1 MALAQSDQTPNKNN
15 SDLEILIVG
24 AGFAGLY
31 QLHHLRKLGFSVK
44 IYEAAPGLGGIWY
57 WNCYPGARVDSH
69 VPVYEYSMEEVWK
82 DWDWKERFPGGQ
94 ELKDYFQH
102 VDKKLNLSKDI
113 YFNKRVTAAEFDQ
126 DNNQWHIQ
134 SDDGEFTRARF
145 VLFCTGFAA
154 KHYVPDFPG
163 LKDFKGPCHHTAQW
177 PQQGLDFKGKRVG
190 VIGNGAS
197 GVQVIQEASQQASH
211 LTVFQRTP
219 IMALAMQQRT
229 FTPETQQAMKEDYP
243 TSHQKRRENF
253 GGFDFDVNF
262 QSALTV
268 TPEEREAVF
277 EKAWA
282 KGGFNFW
289 SNTFFDI
296 LMNEEANLT
305 AYQFWR
311 RKVHARVDDPEVAE
325 ILAPETPP
333 HPFGVKR
340 PSLEQY
346 YYDAFNQKNV
356 QLVDLKT
363 TPIEQITP
371 QGVKTVDGEHDL
383 DILILATGFDA
394 VTGGLT
400 QLDIKG
406 TQGETLKQRWEDGA
420 RTHLGIATADFPNL
434 LFVYGPQSPSGFCNG
449 PTCAEMQ
456 GDWIIKCMT
465 DLREKGIQRIEATRE
480 AEETWNENINMLL
493 SMTLFPKADSWY
505 MGANI
510 PGKPRQMLMYP
521 GGLPLYLTQCNES
534 AEKGY
539 EGFVLS
545 V

>member
-1 MALAQSDQTPNKNN
+1 
-15 SDLEILIVG
+15 
-24 AGFAGLY
+24 
-31 QLHHLRKLGFSVK
+31 
-44 IYEAAPGLGGIWY
+44 
-57 WNCYPGARVDSH
+57 
-69 VPVYEYSMEEVWK
+69 
-82 DWDWKERFPGGQ
+82 
-94 ELKDYFQH
+94 
-102 VDKKLNLSKDI
+102 
-113 YFNKRVTAAEFDQ
+113 
-126 DNNQWHIQ
+126 
-134 SDDGEFTRARF
+134 
-145 VLFCTGFAA
+145 
-154 KHYVPDFPG
+154 
-163 LKDFKGPCHHTAQW
+163 
-177 PQQGLDFKGKRVG
+177 
-190 VIGNGAS
+190 
-197 GVQVIQEASQQASH
+197 
-211 LTVFQRTP
+211 
-219 IMALAMQQRT
+219 MALAMQQRT
-229 FTPETQQAMKEDYP
+229 FTPEIQQAMKEDYP

-262 QSALTV
+262 QSALAV

-371 QGVKTVDGEHDL
+371 QGVKTADGEHDL

-420 RTHLGIATADFPNL
+420 RTHLGIATADFPNI

-539 EGFVLS
+539 EGFALS

>member
-1 MALAQSDQTPNKNN
+1 MALAQSDQTPTPNN
-15 SDLEILIVG
+15 DLDVLIVG

-44 IYEAAPGLGGIWY
+44 AYEAAPGLGGIWY

-69 VPVYEYSMEEVWK
+69 VPVYEYSMEEIWK
-82 DWDWKERFPGGQ
+82 DWHWKERFPGGE
-94 ELKDYFQH
+94 ELKAYFQH
-102 VDKKLNLSKDI
+102 VDKKLDLSKDI
-113 YFNKRVTAAEFDQ
+113 SFNKRVTAAEFDQ

-154 KHYVPDFPG
+154 KHYVPDYPG
-163 LKDFKGPCHHTAQW
+163 LESFEGPCHHTAKW
-177 PQQGLDFKGKRVG
+177 PQQGLDFRGKRVG

-219 IMALAMQQRT
+219 IIALAMQQRQ
-229 FTPETQQAMKEDYP
+229 FTPEIQQAMKADYP
-243 TSHQKRRENF
+243 ATYQKRKESF
-253 GGFDFDVNF
+253 GGFDYDINF
-262 QSALTV
+262 QSALAV

-289 SNTFFDI
+289 SNTFIDI

-305 AYQFWR
+305 AYEFWR
-311 RKVHARVDDPEVAE
+311 RKVHARIDDPATAE
-325 ILAPETPP
+325 LLAPKTPP

-340 PSLEQY
+340 PSLEQHY
-346 YYDAFNQKNV
+346 YETFNQKNV

-363 TPIEQITP
+363 TPIEKISPKGVITSD
-371 QGVKTVDGEHDL
+371 QEEHAL
-383 DILILATGFDA
+383 DILVLATGFDA

-400 QLDIKG
+400 QIDIKG
-406 TQGETLKQRWEDGA
+406 TQGETLKQRWEEGA

-449 PTCAEMQ
+449 PTCAELQ
-456 GDWIIKCMT
+456 GDWIIKCLT
-465 DLREKGIQRIEATRE
+465 DMREQGVQRIEATRA
-480 AEETWNENINMLL
+480 AEETWNENINNLV

-505 MGANI
+505 LGANI

-521 GGLPLYLTQCNES
+521 GGLPMYLNQCNES
-534 AEKGY
+534 AAKGY
-539 EGFVLS
+539 EGFVLTQ
-545 V
+545 